1 MSIRQLSIITL
12 LATAS
17 LDTWAQDYNEID
29 EYGNVTPRNE
39 QNRNFNPHNNDTTK
53 KSKVV
58 PKGIYVWT
66 LDRRFGDIHKAEV
79 DTLPYLFPQS
89 TLGMGKT
96 GQYNTLGNNY
106 TARLSRIVM
115 DRKLGSQALFTDT
128 YDQVLRSP
136 DEWHFTNTLSPIT
149 NLTYDNCGDKL
160 NGEDHL
166 GARFAVNAGKRT
178 GLGFDIDYA
187 YARGYFQNQ
196 STSHLGATFSLSH
209 LADQYQLHLLVS
221 TNHQKASEN
230 GGITND
236 DYVTHPELFTETF
249 ASNEIPTILERNW
262 NRNHHHH
269 LFLTHRYSLGFYRK
283 VKMTDEEIKAQQ
295 FAAKSKQQHEQR
307 ENSRQFMPQQPT
319 GRPDDAKI
327 AGNEPVMP
335 KQEALTAD
343 TTRIRVDSKQ
353 MADSLLALQAQQ
365 DSLDALMKREFVP
378 VTSVIHTAEVNAHE
392 RVFKAN
398 TTPTD
403 YYANTFYN
411 TYDGGTPGDSI
422 YDKTKYL
429 DVKNTVALALMEGFN
444 KYAPAGIKAF
454 ASHQVRR
461 YDMPYVAAASD
472 ALLQRFTEHNVSVGG
487 QLQKLQGHTLHY
499 DLVAET
505 WVAGED
511 AGQLK
516 FDAQADVNFPLFGD
530 TVRLKAKGYFY
541 RLAPTF
547 YQRNY
552 HSKHLWW
559 DNTLDKETRTRI
571 EGAFTYDKTRTTLR
585 VAVEEI
591 QNYTYLGMNYTRE
604 NGAVKGLDA
613 NFRQHSG
620 NVHLMMAQL
629 DQKLKVGPL
638 HWDNVVTYQ
647 STSNKQVLPLPTL
660 NIFSNL
666 YVKFM
671 VARVLRVELGGSATW
686 FTKYEAPDFLPQLN
700 SFAIQ
705 ENADSRVQ
713 LGEFPFV
720 DVYANMHLKH
730 ARFFVMMQNVAG
742 NALSKKA
749 FLVPHYPI
757 NTQVIHFGISWNFFN

>member
-1 MSIRQLSIITL
+1 MIIRQLSIISL
-12 LATAS
+12 LATVTLGA
-17 LDTWAQDYNEID
+17 WAQDYNEID

-39 QNRNFNPHNNDTTK
+39 ANRNFNPHNKDTTK

-66 LDRRFGDIHKAEV
+66 VDRRFGDMHKAEV

-89 TLGMGKT
+89 TLGAGMT

-106 TARLSRIVM
+106 SARQTRIVM
-115 DRKLGSQALFTDT
+115 DRKLSTQSLFTDT
-128 YDQVLRSP
+128 YSQVLKAP

-166 GARFAVNAGKRT
+166 GARFAVNAGKHT

-209 LADQYQLHLLVS
+209 LADQYQLHLLLS

-230 GGITND
+230 GGISKD
-236 DYVTHPELFTETF
+236 DYVTHPELFTESF
-249 ASNEIPTILERNW
+249 SSNEIPTILERNW

-269 LFLTHRYSLGFYRK
+269 LFLTHHYSLGFYRK
-283 VKMTDEEIKAQQ
+283 VKMTSEEIKARQ
-295 FAAKSKQQHEQR
+295 FAAKTKQKNER
-307 ENSRQFMPQQPT
+307 EDSRQFLPQPT
-319 GRPDDAKI
+319 GRPDHAAI
-327 AGNEPVMP
+327 AGNEPLP
-335 KQEALTAD
+335 TKEPLTAD
-343 TTRIRVDSKQ
+343 TTRIRVDSKE
-353 MADSLLALQAQQ
+353 MADSLLALQAQK
-365 DSLDALMKREFVP
+365 DSLEKLMKREFVP
-378 VTSVIHTAEVNAHE
+378 VTSLIHTAEVNAHE
-392 RVFKAN
+392 RVYMAN
-398 TTPTD
+398 ATPEG

-411 TYDGGTPGDSI
+411 TYYGGTPGDSI

-429 DVKNTVALALMEGFN
+429 DVKNTLALALMEGFN

-454 ASHQVRR
+454 ASHEVRR
-461 YDMPYVAAASD
+461 FDMPLTSGNNN
-472 ALLQRFTEHNVSVGG
+472 ALLERYTEHNISLGG
-487 QLQKLQGHTLHY
+487 QLQKQLGHTLHY

-516 FDAQADVNFPLFGD
+516 FDAQADVNFRLLGD
-530 TVRLKAKGYFY
+530 TVRLQVKGYFY

-559 DNTLDKETRTRI
+559 ENTLDKETRTRI
-571 EGAFTYDKTRTTLR
+571 EGAFSYGKTNTMLR

-591 QNYTYLGMNYTRE
+591 QNYTYLGMSYTRE
-604 NGAVKGLDA
+604 DGIVKGLDA
-613 NFRQHSG
+613 GFRQHTG

-629 DQKLKVGPL
+629 DQKFKVGPL

-647 STSNKQVLPLPTL
+647 MTSNKHVLPLPTL

-705 ENADSRVQ
+705 ENTASRVE

-749 FLVPHYPI
+749 FLVPHYPM